1 MASENFIQWIDADRV
16 QVLLE
21 SFHRLTGIPSAL
33 LDRSGRIVTSRSGRE
48 LAIGWQ
54 RICTDFHRQNPV
66 SLERCRESD
75 TRISNQLEAGNRY
88 SCSKCLNGLVDVAVP
103 VVVDGE
109 HVLTLFTGQFF
120 FEPPD
125 RERFRRQAADLGFD
139 EEDYLAALDEVPV
152 MAQETVERGMT
163 FLAHLAELIGELAQG
178 QLRLMEMNRR
188 IEREVEERT
197 RELHEANRALRAA
210 KEEAEREAAERKRLE
225 GESRAS
231 LAHLREVLENT
242 TDAFFEVRADF
253 TVTYINEK
261 AETILGRNREELVGR
276 NLWEAFPEAVGSH
289 FDIEYR
295 RALAEQTVADF
306 ETLSDRT
313 GRWYE
318 VHAYPTPESLSVYF
332 RDITRRKTAEKSL
345 LEYHRVI
352 EQSDDLVGVVDRSS
366 TYRLVNRAF
375 LNQLGLEREE
385 VIGRGVTDVLG
396 EKVYQD
402 IRPHLD
408 RAFAGEPVE
417 HEMAFDH
424 PEGPRILLTRYDP
437 IREESG
443 EVALVVGLIRDITNL
458 RKAERELEDFFNL
471 SMDMLC
477 VAGFDGYF
485 KRLNPAWERTLGW
498 TEEELLGSPWI
509 DFVHPDDIQPE
520 SLSVYFRDI
529 TRRKTA
535 EKSLLEY
542 HRVIEQSDDLVG
554 VVDRSSTY
562 RLVNRAFLNQL
573 GLEREEVI
581 GRGVTD
587 VLGEKVYQDIR
598 PHLDRAF
605 AGEPVEHE
613 MAFDHPEGPR
623 ILLTRYDPI
632 REESGEVALVVG
644 LIRDITNLRKAE
656 RELEDFF
663 NLSMDMLCVA
673 GFDGYFKR
681 LNPAWERTLGWTEEE
696 LLGSPWIDFVHP
708 DDIQPTLDA
717 GENLTEGREVIS
729 FENRYRCKDGTLRWL
744 SWNSRPLPEQG
755 LMYGVVRDVTAA
767 KEVEAALRDR
777 DRLQG
782 ALETAGAVCHE
793 LNQPLQAITGFTDLL
808 LLEVTDQEGPSEKAR
823 KIQEAVR
830 LISSITRKL
839 SGITRYQTMDYF
851 QGRIIDID
859 RSSDPAPGNATP

>member
-1 MASENFIQWIDADRV
+1 MTSENFIQWIDADRV
-16 QVLLE
+16 QLLLE

-48 LAIGWQ
+48 PAIGWQ

-88 SCSKCLNGLVDVAVP
+88 SCSECLNGLVDVAVP

-109 HVLTLFTGQFF
+109 HVLTLLTGQLL

-163 FLAHLAELIGELAQG
+163 FLAHLAELIGELTRG
-178 QLRLMEMNRR
+178 QRRLLEVNRR
-188 IEREVEERT
+188 FEREVEERA

-210 KEEAEREAAERKRLE
+210 EEEAEREAAERKRLE
-225 GESRAS
+225 AESRAP

-295 RALAEQTVADF
+295 RALAEQSVAEF
-306 ETLSDRT
+306 ETRSDRS

-375 LNQLGLEREE
+375 LKQIGLEREE
-385 VIGRGVTDVLG
+385 VIGRGVADVLG
-396 EKVYQD
+396 EKMYQD

-424 PEGPRILLTRYDP
+424 PEGPRTLLTRYDP

-443 EVALVVGLIRDITNL
+443 EVALVVGVIRDITNL

-498 TEEELLGSPWI
+498 TEEELLG
-509 DFVHPDDIQPE
+509 
-520 SLSVYFRDI
+520 
-529 TRRKTA
+529 
-535 EKSLLEY
+535 
-542 HRVIEQSDDLVG
+542 
-554 VVDRSSTY
+554 
-562 RLVNRAFLNQL
+562 N
-573 GLEREEVI
+573 
-581 GRGVTD
+581 
-587 VLGEKVYQDIR
+587 
-598 PHLDRAF
+598 
-605 AGEPVEHE
+605 
-613 MAFDHPEGPR
+613 
-623 ILLTRYDPI
+623 
-632 REESGEVALVVG
+632 
-644 LIRDITNLRKAE
+644 
-656 RELEDFF
+656 
-663 NLSMDMLCVA
+663 
-673 GFDGYFKR
+673 
-681 LNPAWERTLGWTEEE
+681 
-696 LLGSPWIDFVHP
+696 PWIDFVHP

-808 LLEVTDQEGPSEKAR
+808 LLDVTDQEGPSEKVR

-830 LISSITRKL
+830 LINGITRKL

-859 RSSDPAPGNATP
+859 RSSDWAPGSATP

>member
-1 MASENFIQWIDADRV
+1 MTSESFIQWIDADRV
-16 QVLLE
+16 RALLE
-21 SFHRLTGIPSAL
+21 SFHGLTGIPSAL
-33 LDRSGRIVTSRSGRE
+33 LDRGGRIVTSPSGRE

-54 RICTDFHRQNPV
+54 RICSDFHRQHPD

-88 SCSKCLNGLVDVAVP
+88 SCCECLNGLVDVAVP

-125 RERFRRQAADLGFD
+125 RERFRRQAAELGFD
-139 EEDYLAALDEVPV
+139 EEDYLAALDAVPV
-152 MAQETVERGMT
+152 MDRETVEQGMA
-163 FLAHLAELIGELAQG
+163 FLTHLAELIGELAQG
-178 QLRLMEMNRR
+178 QRRLLEMNRR
-188 IEREVEERT
+188 LEREVEERT
-197 RELHEANRALRAA
+197 RELHGTNRALREA
-210 KEEAEREAAERKRLE
+210 EEAVEREAAERERLE
-225 GESRAS
+225 AESRVS
-231 LAHLREVLENT
+231 LGHLRDVLENT
-242 TDAFFEVRADF
+242 TDAFFEVQADF

-261 AETILGRNREELVGR
+261 AETILGWSREKLVGR

-289 FDIEYR
+289 FELEYR
-295 RALAEQTVADF
+295 RALAGQTVADF
-306 ETLSDRT
+306 ETFSDRT
-313 GRWYE
+313 RRWYE

-375 LNQLGLEREE
+375 LKQIGLERDE
-385 VIGRGVTDVLG
+385 VIGRGVAEVLG

-417 HEMAFDH
+417 YEMAFDH
-424 PEGPRILLTRYDP
+424 PEGPRTLLTRYDP

-443 EVALVVGLIRDITNL
+443 EVALVVGVIRDIT
-458 RKAERELEDFFNL
+458 K
-471 SMDMLC
+471 
-477 VAGFDGYF
+477 
-485 KRLNPAWERTLGW
+485 
-498 TEEELLGSPWI
+498 
-509 DFVHPDDIQPE
+509 
-520 SLSVYFRDI
+520 
-529 TRRKTA
+529 
-535 EKSLLEY
+535 
-542 HRVIEQSDDLVG
+542 
-554 VVDRSSTY
+554 
-562 RLVNRAFLNQL
+562 
-573 GLEREEVI
+573 
-581 GRGVTD
+581 
-587 VLGEKVYQDIR
+587 
-598 PHLDRAF
+598 
-605 AGEPVEHE
+605 
-613 MAFDHPEGPR
+613 
-623 ILLTRYDPI
+623 
-632 REESGEVALVVG
+632 
-644 LIRDITNLRKAE
+644 LRKAE

-708 DDIQPTLDA
+708 DDIQPTLNA
-717 GENLTEGREVIS
+717 GQDLTEGREVIS

-808 LLEVTDQEGPSEKAR
+808 LLEVAAQEGPSEKAR

-851 QGRIIDID
+851 QGRIVDID
-859 RSSDPAPGNATP
+859 RSSDPAPGNAAP